1 MKLGQLQG
9 YVIGQ
14 GYSGGMT
21 PESPFITETIL
32 PNNYDDISSIVNF
45 VDLYAYISTNF
56 GMKDLKCLQREIYE
70 EALVITSNNLDTN
83 WNILSDQQKS
93 IVCKYCT
100 SKVPPMRFIE
110 TYPDANMRQSIGQNF
125 DMFNVN
131 VRQHDRYPIIRMYL
145 FGKIGTQNALKSLKT
160 ASTDNLVT
168 EWFGGIEGTIE
179 DNGIVGL
186 FDYILARSG
195 TPYETTGL
203 AVQSYPVIDGSG
215 MTLQQV
221 ADEIYEIGKNG
232 LY

>member
-21 PESPFITETIL
+21 PEPPFITEISL

-45 VDLYAYISTNF
+45 VELYSYISTNF

-70 EALVITSNNLDTN
+70 EALVITLNDLDTN
-83 WNILSDQQKS
+83 WNNLSEPDKLL
-93 IVCKYCT
+93 VCEYCT
-100 SKVPPMRFIE
+100 SKVPPIRFLE
-110 TYPDANMRQSIGQNF
+110 TYPDANMRQSISQNF
-125 DMFNVN
+125 DMFNVD
-131 VRQHDRYPIIRMYL
+131 VRQTKRYPIIRMYL
-145 FGKIGTQNALKSLKT
+145 FNKIGTQNALESLKT
-160 ASTDNLVT
+160 ATTDNLVT

-179 DNGIVGL
+179 DGGIVGL
-186 FDYILARSG
+186 FDYILARAG